1 MKDRLVSGSYCA
13 VLLANFLLYFGF
25 FLLMPVLPFYLVE
38 EFGVSK
44 GMTGVILSSYTVA
57 ALTVRPF
64 SGYLLDSFRRKP
76 LYLASFLVFT
86 LIFAGYIVTGSIL
99 MFVMLRIVHGL
110 AFGTVTV
117 AGNTIV
123 IDITPSSRRGEAVG
137 YYGLANNIAMAL
149 GPMIGLFLHD
159 YYSFDEIFWGALAC
173 CTLGFISALTVR
185 TPYKP
190 QLKKDSKISLDRF
203 ILIKGIPLGADL
215 LLLSIPY
222 GINTTYVAMYAKSI
236 GIASGSGLFFTCM
249 AAGLAISR
257 LFSGRQVDKGR
268 ITQVIMMGMYIAV
281 FSFLGLYLCEWL
293 MQVSA
298 TAGKILFYSMA
309 AVLGVGFGSMFPAF
323 NTMFV
328 NLGQNSQR
336 GTATSTYLTS
346 WDVGIGL
353 GLVLG
358 GLIGQAGSFSYAYL
372 AGTVLCVISL
382 VIFRY
387 VNIPHFERNRVR

>member
-1 MKDRLVSGSYCA
+1 
-13 VLLANFLLYFGF
+13 
-25 FLLMPVLPFYLVE
+25 
-38 EFGVSK
+38 
-44 GMTGVILSSYTVA
+44 
-57 ALTVRPF
+57 
-64 SGYLLDSFRRKP
+64 
-76 LYLASFLVFT
+76 
-86 LIFAGYIVTGSIL
+86 
-99 MFVMLRIVHGL
+99 
-110 AFGTVTV
+110 
-117 AGNTIV
+117 
-123 IDITPSSRRGEAVG
+123 
-137 YYGLANNIAMAL
+137 
-149 GPMIGLFLHD
+149 
-159 YYSFDEIFWGALAC
+159 
-173 CTLGFISALTVR
+173 
-185 TPYKP
+185 
-190 QLKKDSKISLDRF
+190 
-203 ILIKGIPLGADL
+203 
-215 LLLSIPY
+215 
-222 GINTTYVAMYAKSI
+222 
-236 GIASGSGLFFTCM
+236 
-249 AAGLAISR
+249 
-257 LFSGRQVDKGR
+257 
-268 ITQVIMMGMYIAV
+268 MGMYIAV